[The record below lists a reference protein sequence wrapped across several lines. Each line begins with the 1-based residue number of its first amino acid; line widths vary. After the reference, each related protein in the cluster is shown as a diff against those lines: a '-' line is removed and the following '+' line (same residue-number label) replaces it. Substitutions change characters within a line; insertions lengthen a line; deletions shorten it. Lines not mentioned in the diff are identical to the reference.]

1 MVAGL
6 SFGAAVA
13 YLLWLRVSGGS
24 PAARSAVVAAL
35 FIALDIVIVAL
46 FRRAAVNPTYSAGIA
61 RALRYLGAAAAVALV
76 GRVIAFYELTA
87 GGAAPGVS
95 VADLFLL
102 ASYPLTVAAFLAIPR
117 VPRPTERLRLVF
129 DAGMVLCGGG
139 VALWYFVLRDTAAN
153 GIAPVAGIAL
163 ALVYPLADLLIL
175 VAIVTVLLRH
185 PADGNR
191 RAIEWLAISAALGVA
206 DDLFRSLLL
215 ARGGAFGTVWADALH
230 LAAAI
235 ALIVSAE
242 LFMRDP
248 HSAETGPDEVGGSR
262 LASALPFIAAGVS
275 YALLFVVAT
284 RQWVAPLSGLA
295 LGAIAVSLLLG
306 ARQVLSQRANAL
318 LVAEQAMHASEARF
332 RSLVQHSSD
341 LIFVLDAQG
350 TIRFASSSASR
361 VIGYAP
367 DTLIGVALSALSD
380 PEDAGRVN
388 AFIEMTARLPGAS
401 PLAEWRLRRPDG
413 HTVQVEAIASN
424 LLADESVGGIVLN
437 ARDVGERKA
446 LLDQLAHQAFHDP
459 LTGLANRALFRDRV
473 MHAITLARRHD
484 RTVTVLYLDL
494 DDFKQI
500 NDSLGHAEGDRLLAM
515 IAARLRASARST
527 DTVAR
532 LGGDEFAVLV
542 EDTNSSVSAVR
553 LVDRIGE
560 QMRYPFAL
568 SNGDVYVSVSIGSA
582 TAQGGGMD
590 EIMRYADVAMY
601 SAKRSGRGQHR
612 AFDSA
617 MLG

>member
-1 MVAGL
+1 VAAL
-6 SFGAAVA
+6 SFGAAAA
-13 YLLWLRVSGGS
+13 YLVWLHASGSG
-24 PAARSAVVAAL
+24 PDARAHVVAAL
-35 FIALDIVIVAL
+35 FIALDLVLVAL
-46 FRRAAVNPTYSAGIA
+46 FTRAAANPELNAGTA
-61 RALRYLGAAAAVALV
+61 RALRYLAGAAGVALA
-76 GRVIAFYELTA
+76 GRAIWFYTLLVSGTPA
-87 GGAAPGVS
+87 IVS

-117 VPRPTERLRLVF
+117 VQQPTERLKLAL

-139 VALWYFVLRDTAAN
+139 VALWYFVLRDTLAT
-153 GIAPVAGIAL
+153 GIASPVGVAL
-163 ALVYPLADLLIL
+163 ALLYPLADLLIL

-191 RAIEWLAISAALGVA
+191 RASGWLAISAALGVA

-215 ARGGAFGTVWADALH
+215 ARGGALATVWADALH

-235 ALIVSAE
+235 ALIVAAE
-242 LFMRDP
+242 IFLRDP
-248 HSAETGPDEVGGSR
+248 HSSDSTPTVKAGSR
-262 LASALPFIAAGVS
+262 LVSALPFIAAGVT
-275 YALLFVVAT
+275 YTLLFVVAT

-295 LGAIAVSLLLG
+295 LGTIAVSLLLG
-306 ARQVLSQRANAL
+306 ARQLLSLRANAL
-318 LVAEQAMHASEARF
+318 VVAEQAMHASEARF

-361 VIGYAP
+361 VIGYASES
-367 DTLIGVALSALSD
+367 LIGVALSALSD
-380 PEDAGRVN
+380 PEDSGRVN
-388 AFIEMTARLPGAS
+388 AFIEMTAQLPGVS

-413 HTVQVEAIASN
+413 HTVQVEAVASN

-473 MHAITLARRHD
+473 MHAITLARRQD
-484 RTVTVLYLDL
+484 RSVTVLYLDL
-494 DDFKQI
+494 DDFKQV
-500 NDSLGHAEGDRLLAM
+500 NDSLGHAEGDRLLSM
-515 IAARLRASARST
+515 IAARLRASARAT

-542 EDTNSSVSAVR
+542 EDVNSTVSAVR
-553 LVDRIGE
+553 LVERITE
-560 QMRYPFAL
+560 QMRFPFAL
-568 SNGDVYVSVSIGSA
+568 SNGDVYVSASIGSA
-582 TAQGGGMD
+582 SALGGGMD

-612 AFDSA
+612 AFDAA